1 VTQKERGER
10 WITIALRSLRSA
22 QLLHLEGESRGVV
35 NRAYYSVYQLATG
48 VCVLH
53 GDEALFPHGW
63 NNPSHDQL
71 PDLIQNNGDLPMTT
85 RRLAGTLLNSLRVTR
100 EDADYRPGRTVDSEV
115 ALRSLQG
122 ATQIFRML
130 GVTQDD

>member
-1 VTQKERGER
+1 M
-10 WITIALRSLRSA
+10 RSRRSA
-22 QLLHLEGESRGVV
+22 QALHLEGDSRGTA
-35 NRAYYSVYQLATG
+35 NRSYYSVYQLATCI
-48 VCVLH
+48 CVLH
-53 GDEALFPHGW
+53 GDEPLFPHGW

-71 PDLIQNNGDLPMTT
+71 FDLIQNNGDLSLRT
-85 RRLAGTLLNSLRVTR
+85 RRTFGTLLYALREAR
-100 EDADYRPGRTVDSEV
+100 ENADYRPGRTVDSEV